1 VGKRGGALSVSN
13 ISISMIAIVLCVATL
28 ALVFLDIGVRVRQA
42 IKRNETEARRRA
54 GPRTIGGLDQPG
66 LRPIVDGGAE
76 WFQEIWSRDLG
87 WSQHTGWIVRQRT
100 HEGPE
105 IVVVYRRPLSLMKL
119 VTRSWGIVF
128 R

>member
-1 VGKRGGALSVSN
+1 MTVSD
-13 ISISMIAIVLCVATL
+13 ISISMIAIGLCVATL
-28 ALVFLDIGVRVRQA
+28 AMVFVDVSVRVRET
-42 IKRNETEARRRA
+42 IKRNEAEARRRA
-54 GPRTIGGLDQPG
+54 GPRTVGGLDQPG
-66 LRPIVDGGAE
+66 LRPIVDGGSE

-87 WSQHTGWIVRQRT
+87 WSEHTGWMVRRRT
-100 HEGPE
+100 QEGPE